1 MRNEDTRLEKPWFS
15 QLHGSESEGGG
26 LTREPWNEPAAPV
39 SPDVV
44 PSDDLSVLDDDFGT
58 ATANTDPM
66 ARSVAQRSFGVNDAE
81 GDDALPVF

>member
-1 MRNEDTRLEKPWFS
+1 
-15 QLHGSESEGGG
+15 LHGSEAEDGG
-26 LTREPWNEPAAPV
+26 LTREPWNEQAAPAT
-39 SPDVV
+39 PEIV
-44 PSDDLSVLDDDFGT
+44 PADDLSVLDDDFGV